1 MQSLRVLLASL
12 VGFSVLAV
20 AAPSPSSSVSLSSKV
35 IGQLSDGTWLENL
48 AVRPNGDVLT
58 TLLFPYGG
66 IYTIRQSPQGLHGLE
81 LLANFTCLNSLGGI
95 TPVAVPSGLETYVV
109 VGANTTGLSQP
120 IRGTF
125 SAWTVTFQPTKPGAT
140 RRDLD
145 VRIDKVSDMSPNSTF
160 LNGVVSIPDVPH
172 AVLVADSAA
181 GSVGYLDIQT
191 GELDPDAF
199 VFPEMQPL
207 PGESFPL
214 GIDGIRIHDGYLYFT
229 NTFRVTIYR
238 VALAAS
244 GYPATGATPEVVAN
258 LTSFAHGLD
267 DFAFDSRGNI
277 LAATNFDNSVLYV
290 DVRTGDARILLGGE
304 DDITFA
310 GCTGVYFGRGWAEPN
325 TFFVST
331 SGGLANPIGG
341 NRTAGASIVSVATY
355 GFANFMAI

>member
-1 MQSLRVLLASL
+1 MQSLGVLVASL
-12 VGFSVLAV
+12 V
-20 AAPSPSSSVSLSSKV
+20 V
-35 IGQLSDGTWLENL
+35 IGQLPDGTWLENL
-48 AVRPNGDVLT
+48 AVRPNGDILT
-58 TLLFPYGG
+58 TLLSPYGA

-81 LLANFTCLNSLGGI
+81 LLVNFTSVNSLGGI
-95 TPVAVPSGLETYVV
+95 TPVAVPSGLEIYVV

-125 SAWTVTFQPTKPGAT
+125 SAWTVTFQPTQPGVT
-140 RRDLD
+140 HQH
-145 VRIDKVSDMSPNSTF
+145 VRIDKVSDMSTNSIF

-199 VFPEMQPL
+199 VFPEMQPV
-207 PGESFPL
+207 PGGAFPL
-214 GIDGIRIHDGYLYFT
+214 GIDGIRIHDGYLYWT
-229 NTFRVTIYR
+229 NTLRVTIYR
-238 VALAAS
+238 VALSAS

-258 LTSFAHGLD
+258 LTSLAHGLD

-290 DVRTGDARILLGGE
+290 DVRTGDARIVLGGE

-310 GCTGVYFGRGWAEPN
+310 GCTSVYFGRGWAEPN

-331 SGGLANPIGG
+331 SGGLANPVGG
-341 NRTAGASIVSVATY
+341 NKTAGASIVSVVTR
-355 GFANFMAI
+355 GFSDVMTS

>member
-12 VGFSVLAV
+12 VAISTQAV
-20 AAPSPSSSVSLSSKV
+20 AAPSPSPSASLSSKV
-35 IGQLSDGTWLENL
+35 IGQLPDGTWLENL

-58 TLLFPYGG
+58 TLLFPYGA

-81 LLANFTCLNSLGGI
+81 LLANFTSLNSLGGI
-95 TPVAVPSGLETYVV
+95 SPVAVPSGLETYVV

-120 IRGTF
+120 LRGTF

-140 RRDLD
+140 RQD
-145 VRIDKVSDMSPNSTF
+145 VHIDKVSDMSPNSTF

-191 GELDPDAF
+191 GELDPNAF

-244 GYPATGATPEVVAN
+244 GYPATGATPEIVAN
-258 LTSFAHGLD
+258 LTSLAHGLD

-290 DVRTGDARILLGGE
+290 DVRTGDAKSILGGE
-304 DDITFA
+304 EDITFA
-310 GCTGVYFGRGWAEPN
+310 GCTSVYFGRGWAEPN

-331 SGGLANPIGG
+331 SGGLANPVGG
-341 NRTAGASIVSVATY
+341 NRTAGASIVSVKTRGCAD
-355 GFANFMAI
+355 FMSS